1 MKEED
6 KMFIHDYYML
16 KFKDNVK
23 KIEEDFY
30 NNIEAFFEE
39 NKAKLE
45 AKKRKNKK
53 GGGKK
58 KKG

>member
-1 MKEED
+1 MKEDD
-6 KMFIHDYYML
+6 KTFIYDYYML
-16 KFKDNVK
+16 RFNDNVK

-30 NNIEAFFEE
+30 NDIEAFFEE

-45 AKKRKNKK
+45 AKKKKKK

-58 KKG
+58 KI